1 MFPPVEIMDTTLR
14 DGEQTSGVSFNAREK
29 LSIARLLLEELHV
42 SRIEIAS
49 ARVSQGEQQAVRAI
63 AEWAAAKGY
72 ADRVEALG
80 FIEKADSRNDLKAV
94 WAVVTKDGERE
105 LGRCTT
111 ALVEYSQE
119 YWSLIGPQTTQIYLS
134 SGAKLIE
141 HSNYPIQAALEL
153 PGQAF
158 YPFVTRIYLLSAVS
172 WFKSTY
178 NLSLLDARILMLLLE
193 RGTVLTCAEISHLL
207 KVSNSAVS
215 NAVRSLSRVK
225 HYVEREKVAGSGK
238 IKVQLTE
245 EGVSTAQEIRER
257 FITRYMKQ
265 FDVTREE
272 FEEVLKAVH
281 PRHRKSYMQKVFGES
296 FAGI

>member
-1 MFPPVEIMDTTLR
+1 MLFR
-14 DGEQTSGVSFNAREK
+14 S
-29 LSIARLLLEELHV
+29 
-42 SRIEIAS
+42 
-49 ARVSQGEQQAVRAI
+49 
-63 AEWAAAKGY
+63 
-72 ADRVEALG
+72 
-80 FIEKADSRNDLKAV
+80 
-94 WAVVTKDGERE
+94 
-105 LGRCTT
+105 
-111 ALVEYSQE
+111 
-119 YWSLIGPQTTQIYLS
+119 
-134 SGAKLIE
+134 
-141 HSNYPIQAALEL
+141 ALEL